1 MIYNLLRYSSVE
13 KIFLRSE
20 KENLIKLIIFCND
33 TPINFIIK
41 NNFNN
46 LMIYLRCITFFFF
59 FISMM
64 QQMEEREYDTN
75 LMKIPIDVGLDISD
89 Q

>member
-46 LMIYLRCITFFFF
+46 LMIYLHCIIVFLFLYTDDATDGGKR
-59 FISMM
+59 I
-64 QQMEEREYDTN
+64 
-75 LMKIPIDVGLDISD
+75 
-89 Q
+89 

>member
-1 MIYNLLRYSSVE
+1 
-13 KIFLRSE
+13 
-20 KENLIKLIIFCND
+20 
-33 TPINFIIK
+33 
-41 NNFNN
+41 
-46 LMIYLRCITFFFF
+46 MIYLRCITFFFF

>member
-1 MIYNLLRYSSVE
+1 
-13 KIFLRSE
+13 
-20 KENLIKLIIFCND
+20 
-33 TPINFIIK
+33 
-41 NNFNN
+41 
-46 LMIYLRCITFFFF
+46 MIYLRCITFFFF

-89 Q
+89 QIAIILWRAMKSTNFN